1 VANEVQLM
9 LNLCHPNIVRAYHCI
24 TKQLAT
30 QQPGSALPAQPL
42 GSKAPAPGANPG
54 SREGQNPDSRER
66 LNPGSCEEGM
76 VSSFPDEQ
84 QQLGQGSR
92 PSSPLP
98 ASTLSSSKHV
108 QDLTSASSV
117 AALRHARQ
125 GNATSAGSAAGVGGS
140 KGLLAVDAAN
150 AASGVSQQGFPQGMV
165 LLGGA
170 SSAGPGSQPSTTS
183 SFSAGRGSA
192 DNSSIQAWQLLPASG
207 SARFAQLAPASDAAG
222 LSRDDSGTYDSADS
236 SRGTRLV
243 DEKAAVLCETW
254 LVTELCDRWD
264 KIQAVAKVC
273 MQCYPTMILQ
283 QLLDSLAALKCSLS
297 CSSDDR
303 SDDGLV

>member
-30 QQPGSALPAQPL
+30 QQPGSALPVQQTGTRGPAQ
-42 GSKAPAPGANPG
+42 GSNIG
-54 SREGQNPDSRER
+54 SREGQNPGSCEAR
-66 LNPGSCEEGM
+66 NPGSREGEM
-76 VSSFPDEQ
+76 VSSLPDEQ
-84 QQLGQGSR
+84 QQLGSAGQGSR

-98 ASTLSSSKHV
+98 ASTLSSSRHV
-108 QDLTSASSV
+108 QDLTPASAI
-117 AALRHARQ
+117 AALRHSQQ
-125 GNATSAGSAAGVGGS
+125 GNATSAGPAVDVGGYE
-140 KGLLAVDAAN
+140 GLLAVDAGN

-165 LLGGA
+165 LLGGV
-170 SSAGPGSQPSTTS
+170 STAGPESQPSTAS

-222 LSRDDSGTYDSADS
+222 RSGCDSDAYGSADS

-243 DEKAAVLCETW
+243 DEKPTVLCETW
-254 LVTELCDRWD
+254 LVIELCDR
-264 KIQAVAKVC
+264 
-273 MQCYPTMILQ
+273 
-283 QLLDSLAALKCSLS
+283 
-297 CSSDDR
+297 
-303 SDDGLV
+303 